1 MITLSIIG
9 YFCGLSII
17 IGLAIVFLVL
27 AFANGNITDK
37 DAWTKAFIVVITF
50 GILIVSIYQ
59 VTFLE
64 HPEDYGYTKII
75 EEVTDDC

>member
-9 YFCGLSII
+9 YFCGSSILV
-17 IGLAIVFLVL
+17 GLAAVFLVL
-27 AFANGNITDK
+27 VFTNGNITDK
-37 DAWTKAFIVVITF
+37 DAWVKAFIIIIAF
-50 GILIVSIYQ
+50 GILIISIYQ

-75 EEVTDDC
+75 EEITDDC